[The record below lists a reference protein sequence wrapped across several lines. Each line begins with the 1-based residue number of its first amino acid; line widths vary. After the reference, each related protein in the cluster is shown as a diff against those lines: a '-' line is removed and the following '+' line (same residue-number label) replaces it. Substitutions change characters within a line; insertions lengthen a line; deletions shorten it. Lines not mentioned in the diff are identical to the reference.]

1 MLNKILDWKN
11 WPIVAQILAISK
23 KIVLPGFHGMSIY
36 AVLNFFWIGI
46 TKGLLEQRAS
56 AIAFKIILA
65 LFPTAV
71 IIFSLIPFI
80 PIDGFQNQILIGL
93 QDWLP
98 QDAYVLISETIRGL
112 LNYKHTTFLSI
123 GFVFGVYYASN
134 SIYAMLDGFSTSY
147 HIAKGLSFWRKRLYS
162 IVLMILMPLFMGS
175 AFLVQTLS
183 KLVLDFLKEQDM
195 FFDSLEILL
204 FNSAKWMV
212 IILFF
217 ALGISTLY
225 NLGETR
231 RKKWRIFSPGTN
243 FSTLFIILISQG
255 FAWYVNHFGQYN
267 KLYGSLGTIVV
278 LLMWIYLNTLILL
291 IGFELN
297 GSIASAGQRKKLE
310 ALNN

>member
-1 MLNKILDWKN
+1 MLNKLKKWKE
-11 WPIVAQILAISK
+11 WPIISWVILVLK
-23 KIVLPGFHGMSIY
+23 KIVLPGFHGMSLY

-56 AIAFKIILA
+56 AIAFKIILG
-65 LFPTAV
+65 LFPGA
-71 IIFSLIPFI
+71 IIILSLIPFI
-80 PIDGFQNQILIGL
+80 PIEGFQDDLLLGL
-93 QDWLP
+93 KDWLP
-98 QDAYVLISETIRGL
+98 GDAYTLISETVNDL
-112 LNYKHTTFLSI
+112 LSYKHSTFLSI

-147 HIAKGLSFWRKRLYS
+147 NIARGLSFFKKRIFS
-162 IVLMILMPLFMGS
+162 VVLMVLLPLFMGS

-183 KLVLDFLKEQDM
+183 KIALDFLKDQDI
-195 FFDSLEILL
+195 FFDSIQILL
-204 FNSAKWMV
+204 FFGAKWFV

-255 FAWYVNHFGQYN
+255 FAWYVNSFGQYS

-291 IGFELN
+291 LGFELN
-297 GSIASAGQRKKLE
+297 ASISSARKKFSE
-310 ALNN
+310 I

>member
-1 MLNKILDWKN
+1 MLSKLKN
-11 WPIVAQILAISK
+11 WKEWPVISWFILVLK
-23 KIVLPGFHGMSIY
+23 KIVLPGFHGMSLY

-65 LFPTAV
+65 LFPGA
-71 IIFSLIPFI
+71 IIILSLIPFI
-80 PIDGFQNQILIGL
+80 PIEGFQDDLLLGL
-93 QDWLP
+93 KDWLP
-98 QDAYVLISETIRGL
+98 GDAYLLISETVNDL
-112 LNYKHTTFLSI
+112 LSYKHSTFLSI
-123 GFVFGVYYASN
+123 GFIFGVYYASN

-147 HIAKGLSFWRKRLYS
+147 HISRGLSFFKKRLFS
-162 IVLMILMPLFMGS
+162 VVLMVLLPLFMGS

-183 KLVLDFLKEQDM
+183 KIALDFLKDQEI
-195 FFDSLEILL
+195 FFDSIQILL
-204 FNSAKWMV
+204 FFAAKWFV

-255 FAWYVNHFGQYN
+255 FAWYVNSFGQYS

-291 IGFELN
+291 LGFELN
-297 GSIASAGQRKKLE
+297 ASISSARKKFSE
-310 ALNN
+310 I